1 MYFICKIIKVV
12 FPEKIMKS
20 IFATLLE
27 VDFTKKIV
35 KISYIHICTYICIC
49 ICKELFLMSFLRK
62 IREIMYCY
70 LLSSWFHVKFVKSS
84 IVICFQ
90 VGFT

>member
-35 KISYIHICTYICIC
+35 KISYIHIP
-49 ICKELFLMSFLRK
+49 
-62 IREIMYCY
+62 
-70 LLSSWFHVKFVKSS
+70 
-84 IVICFQ
+84 
-90 VGFT
+90 